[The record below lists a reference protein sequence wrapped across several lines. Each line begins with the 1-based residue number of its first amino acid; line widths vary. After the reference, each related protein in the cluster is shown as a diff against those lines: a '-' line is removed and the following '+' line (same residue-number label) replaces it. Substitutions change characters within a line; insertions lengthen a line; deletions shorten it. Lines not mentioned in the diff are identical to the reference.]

1 MPALL
6 AIPWLVPLI
15 TGIGAA
21 TSLGTTAYQ
30 LSQGGGGSSSNNQQQ
45 EALQKQ
51 QQTQQAAAQKAQQ
64 LAAVRA
70 QQGNTQAST
79 GGSLT
84 PNAFL
89 ATSAKNAGAPSDL
102 NSIMQY
108 LGGSGASSAPLSGGT
123 TTPNSNQP
131 QDNNLQQLSDLL
143 KAA

>member
-6 AIPWLVPLI
+6 AVPWLVPLL
-15 TGIGAA
+15 TGVGAA

-30 LSQGGGGSSSNNQQQ
+30 LSQGGGGSSSSQQQ
-45 EALQKQ
+45 QQLAAQQKA
-51 QQTQQAAAQKAQQ
+51 QAAAQKAQQ
-64 LAAVRA
+64 QAAVIA

-84 PNAFL
+84 PTSFL
-89 ATSAKNAGAPSDL
+89 TTSAKNAGAPSDL

-108 LGGSGASSAPLSGGT
+108 LAGKGGSPDAPISGGT

-131 QDNNLQQLSDLL
+131 QDGNLQQLSDLL